1 MWFIGM
7 HSLLG
12 LDGGEDQ
19 RDGHGRHTRMLP
31 CEEPGIDI
39 RRTVN
44 MYGLLDYTPYIHRLY
59 NLRLSVY

>member
-7 HSLLG
+7 HRLLG
-12 LDGGEDQ
+12 DLDGGEDQ

-44 MYGLLDYTPYIHRLY
+44 MDVGQNGRPRGPEML
-59 NLRLSVY
+59 V

>member
-1 MWFIGM
+1 MPR
-7 HSLLG
+7 LLG

-44 MYGLLDYTPYIHRLY
+44 MYNVRPPR
-59 NLRLSVY
+59 